1 MEAHH
6 SEVEAKSV
14 YALIVQAADAL
25 SATRRGARMEAME
38 GYIKRVQSLE
48 GIALS
53 FEGVSNAYVIQ
64 AGRELRV
71 MVSPD
76 AVSDIE
82 AYEISKKIREKIER
96 SVDGAFPVK
105 ITLVRERR
113 YVEFSGDRPD

>member
-1 MEAHH
+1 M
-6 SEVEAKSV
+6 
-14 YALIVQAADAL
+14 
-25 SATRRGARMEAME
+25 
-38 GYIKRVQSLE
+38 
-48 GIALS
+48 
-53 FEGVSNAYVIQ
+53 
-64 AGRELRV
+64 RV

-113 YVEFSGDRPD
+113 YVEFSGDRRD